1 MSTILEVILKT
12 AGFTEGA
19 TAIKKV
25 GDEATNTNNKL
36 KTTTSTVDQVSKS
49 TTSLGSKLANAGKQF
64 SGTITNVAALGSTVV
79 NLKRQYDDLSDTQ
92 IRVDKTQLKVSRS
105 AEAVR
110 AAQGKLND
118 AVKKY
123 GKGSAEAQKAQ
134 LDLTQAQE
142 ASTLAVTMNGEALE
156 DQQRAYEN
164 FAMNLAPTILTAGS
178 SITSM
183 FKEIGGTKGIGGL
196 ANKLKTLGTSMKGIG
211 GTIATSLSGGTT
223 AATKSIGDLTS
234 KITDL
239 GNVGKGGGGALNNLI
254 GSKTKITGL
263 LGIAA
268 AAGVAYIGIQKIFD
282 LMEQKKNIQIDLGKI
297 DPKTQLAPVAT
308 LQKTIVDVT
317 KNKEDLATK
326 FWDFMKKGPIG
337 AAIWGPTTDK
347 VATEVIKSL
356 ESSIER
362 QKQIDILT
370 PLFKNIE
377 KSGLPPSAKASAE
390 ATLQKIIDIY
400 KNASNFKNADFTATT
415 TGILTKL
422 FDQFDTQLH
431 SGSWSE
437 GLSGSLLTEFN
448 KVWQAVEAQ
457 IKLKPTAPMTALFA
471 LDAKPISASNDILGK
486 YAATIKNFGA
496 TVANAGTQVAT
507 AAAPINYLTGLVGK
521 MREAFT
527 SIHTGAEF
535 TGLTKAFAI
544 DPKPIAQTGDAIG
557 KLANQISNFSTK
569 IDPGAAKIA
578 AYASQ
583 ARFLDENLKP
593 LGIEFDQ
600 VAAALEKA
608 NAGLAASGSGLS
620 NYQIGIN
627 AAVTSVAEWN
637 TQSQIKIAQDTQ
649 ELTSIKKLAQSYGIH
664 TGAVGNN
671 IEVLK
676 LLIQAQQAAA
686 QGNMAMAA
694 SFLSAAKAAQNA
706 TKAIDAAAKAAQ
718 RQRMV
723 GSGVKVP
730 KGTTV
735 NGPVTTYHGQ
745 KYYTTPTIT
754 GYRYVTPKGK
764 IKRHKTAQT
773 GMHEFLKED
782 TMITAHKGERADID
796 KPGRGGSTH
805 ITISFEPAEFA
816 QFIRYRINDNQG
828 VVK

>member
-1 MSTILEVILKT
+1 M
-12 AGFTEGA
+12 
-19 TAIKKV
+19 
-25 GDEATNTNNKL
+25 NK
-36 KTTTSTVDQVSKS
+36 
-49 TTSLGSKLANAGKQF
+49 
-64 SGTITNVAALGSTVV
+64 
-79 NLKRQYDDLSDTQ
+79 
-92 IRVDKTQLKVSRS
+92 
-105 AEAVR
+105 
-110 AAQGKLND
+110 
-118 AVKKY
+118 
-123 GKGSAEAQKAQ
+123 
-134 LDLTQAQE
+134 
-142 ASTLAVTMNGEALE
+142 EALE

-196 ANKLKTLGTSMKGIG
+196 ASKLKTLGTSMKGIG

-263 LGIAA
+263 LGITA
-268 AAGVAYIGIQKIFD
+268 AAGFAYVGIKEIFD
-282 LMEQKKNIQIDLGKI
+282 LIEQKKNIKIDVGLI
-297 DPKTQLAPVAT
+297 DPKTQLAPVDALKKSIT
-308 LQKTIVDVT
+308 DVT
-317 KNKEDLATK
+317 KIKEDPFIKL
-326 FWDFMKKGPIG
+326 WDFMKKGPIG
-337 AAIWGPTTDK
+337 QAFWGPTTDK
-347 VATEVIKSL
+347 VATEMIKSL

-370 PLFKNIE
+370 PLMKNIE
-377 KSGLPPSAKASAE
+377 LTPGAGKDAALK
-390 ATLQKIIDIY
+390 TIQHIIAIY
-400 KNASNFKNADFTATT
+400 ENPTNWQNADFTKTT
-415 TGILTKL
+415 MGILKTL
-422 FDQFDTQLH
+422 FSELDTQIH
-431 SGSWSE
+431 SGIWSQ
-437 GLSGSLLTEFN
+437 GLTGSLATEFN
-448 KVWQAVEAQ
+448 KVWQAAETQ

-471 LDAKPISASNDILGK
+471 LDPKPISEGTDVIGQRAD
-486 YAATIKNFGA
+486 AIKNFGA

-521 MREAFT
+521 MREAFI
-527 SIHTGAEF
+527 SANKGAEF
-535 TGLTKAFAI
+535 TGLTKMFAI
-544 DPKPIAQTGDAIG
+544 DPKPIAAVGDAIG
-557 KLANQISNFSTK
+557 KLAAQVGPFSTK
-569 IDPGAAKIA
+569 IDTSAAKLA
-578 AYASQ
+578 AYAGQ

-627 AAVTSVAEWN
+627 TAITSVAEWN
-637 TQSQIKIAQDTQ
+637 KQSQIKIAQDTQ
-649 ELTSIKKLAQSYGIH
+649 ELASIQKLAQSYGIH

-671 IEVLK
+671 VEVLK

-754 GYRYVTPKGK
+754 NYRYVTPSGK
-764 IKRHKTAQT
+764 IKRHQSGHQGTVHRPTIFIA
-773 GMHEFLKED
+773 GEGGRPED
-782 TMITAHKGERADID
+782 VTVRPRGSVQR
-796 KPGRGGSTH
+796 GGGGGGGSTH
-805 ITISFEPAEFA
+805 ITISFEPQEFA